1 MLLSNLLKSFTGL
14 PKNKSAMLKKIGSII
29 RMYANSNEISADY
42 KQTLDRNNRVRFWC
56 LDLLKEKNIII
67 CDQIN
72 NKNIQINKDQII
84 EYQKY
89 MEKNIEACK
98 QELLKMEFA

>member
-1 MLLSNLLKSFTGL
+1 
-14 PKNKSAMLKKIGSII
+14 
-29 RMYANSNEISADY
+29 MYANSNEISADY

-56 LDLLKEKNIII
+56 LDLLKDKNIII

-89 MEKNIEACK
+89 MENNIEACK